1 MADFRRAA
9 RWASACEPAFS
20 VRNFDGSILGHALL
34 PRNDSKGVPPLP
46 LRAPVTRREGV
57 HTARAAARTRGR
69 TDDWPQTTA
78 QRPRSERSDRASA
91 GAVSRRGQSGCVYSG
106 REHSRGTTPRFP
118 SAGSRWRFLLPGV
131 DAPTADQLTA
141 FGCAPSRRY
150 DLAQTLLA
158 VCMCSERR
166 ARAHARTHR
175 QNACVQRGMMHLVK
189 VACML
194 HVVGCMLH
202 DERLSMTAG
211 SLPKSWRPYATTSQ
225 ACNVSPRQMSA
236 AVLSWPKW
244 E

>member
-1 MADFRRAA
+1 MTASIADFRRAA

-69 TDDWPQTTA
+69 TDDWPQTA

-158 VCMCSERR
+158 VCTCSDRR
-166 ARAHARTHR
+166 ARAHGRTHR
-175 QNACVQRGMMHLVK
+175 QICVRSKRHD
-189 VACML
+189 ASRE
-194 HVVGCMLH
+194 GCMYAACCRLH
-202 DERLSMTAG
+202 
-211 SLPKSWRPYATTSQ
+211 
-225 ACNVSPRQMSA
+225 A
-236 AVLSWPKW
+236 A
-244 E
+244 

>member
-1 MADFRRAA
+1 MPYQIGSTACVFYATSPRVPEHVTASMADFRRAA

-69 TDDWPQTTA
+69 TDDWPQTA

-141 FGCAPSRRY
+141 FGCAPSRSRRY

-158 VCMCSERR
+158 ACTCSERR

-175 QNACVQRGMMHLVK
+175 QIRVRTKRHDASRGCPMSHVCTLH
-189 VACML
+189 VAC
-194 HVVGCMLH
+194 C
-202 DERLSMTAG
+202 RL
-211 SLPKSWRPYATTSQ
+211 P
-225 ACNVSPRQMSA
+225 A
-236 AVLSWPKW
+236 A
-244 E
+244 